1 MEIRARQTTGFAKRN
16 PWISEGVEGGSM
28 RIFQNLWQSSEA
40 EEEQPSLQCVG
51 LVTVTET
58 SREVALS
65 SGKWASENISGED
78 SEEGVSGPFS
88 LPSSKSRRPDPDTD
102 GRPLLLLVLPVGKGL
117 YVCGKW
123 RAKEPTDKVIIK
135 S

>member
-1 MEIRARQTTGFAKRN
+1 
-16 PWISEGVEGGSM
+16 M

-51 LVTVTET
+51 LVTVTEA

-65 SGKWASENISGED
+65 SGPSENISGED

-88 LPSSKSRRPDPDTD
+88 LPSSKSRKPDPDTD
-102 GRPLLLLVLPVGKGL
+102 CTGP
-117 YVCGKW
+117 
-123 RAKEPTDKVIIK
+123 
-135 S
+135 SSF